1 LTLEITES
9 VLLAAGDHVQRQLES
24 LKTLGVMLALDD
36 FGTGYASLAYLQRF
50 PVDILKIDRTFTAQ
64 IAPTTEPVLLKGII
78 ELGSALGLTL
88 IAEGIET
95 VRAASDRAAARLATA
110 RKASIS
116 ATRNASR

>member
-1 LTLEITES
+1 
-9 VLLAAGDHVQRQLES
+9 
-24 LKTLGVMLALDD
+24 MLALDD

-64 IAPTTEPVLLKGII
+64 IASTAEPVLLKGII

-95 VRAASDRAAARLATA
+95 IEQHQIVQQLGCHGAQGFYFGYPERIPVTDLLVPAVVASPAEEAG
-110 RKASIS
+110 K
-116 ATRNASR
+116 